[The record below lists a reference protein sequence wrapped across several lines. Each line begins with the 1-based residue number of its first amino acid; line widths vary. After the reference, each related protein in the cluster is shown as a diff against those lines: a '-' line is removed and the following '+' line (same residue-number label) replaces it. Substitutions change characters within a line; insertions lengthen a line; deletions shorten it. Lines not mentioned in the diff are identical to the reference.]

1 MPIIAIITDPTKG
14 GVFLSWTLNYL
25 AGHTQYFHAKTNS
38 WFALPD
44 NPLTTI
50 NAHNFNANQ
59 CPVYSQLDTMI
70 SNLLNCNS
78 TQFSTLYFHNLIEW
92 PWSLEWADTKKA
104 INDVKLV
111 AEKIILLTNQPKNY
125 LYDKSYKIRSESRS
139 YFNPEIRFTS
149 EKEVFDDYI
158 NFFYKDSVE
167 KWKELN
173 LTSVWD
179 MREFLALNSSANGD
193 SVSVAPLFDLTSEHY
208 SIDCL
213 EWFNSGDLLVEDLCN
228 YLNKAIDNNR
238 LLHWNQIYQTWRKI
252 HYNRLNFTYCFD
264 KIINY
269 ILNGYYMDLVRFDL
283 DIIQESFIQ
292 NELIY
297 KHNLNLKTWQLEKF
311 INTQQLHALL
321 EPNIH
326 ALTNKKL

>member
-1 MPIIAIITDPTKG
+1 MSIIAIITDPGKG
-14 GVFLSWTLNYL
+14 GTFLSWTLHYL
-25 AGHTQYFHAKTNS
+25 AGHTQYFYCKTNS
-38 WFALPD
+38 WSALPV

-50 NAHNFNANQ
+50 NAHNFKSNQ
-59 CPVYSQLDTMI
+59 ISAYSDLDTWVG
-70 SNLLNCNS
+70 NLLNCNS
-78 TQFSTLYFHNLIEW
+78 TQFNTLYFHNLREW
-92 PWSLEWADTKKA
+92 PWSSEWVDTKKT
-104 INDVKLV
+104 INDVKLI

-125 LYDKSYKIRSESRS
+125 LYDKSYRIRSSIKS
-139 YFNPEIRFTS
+139 FDNPEIRFTS
-149 EKEVFDDYI
+149 DKEAFDDYI
-158 NFFYKDSVE
+158 NFFYKDSVR

-179 MREFLALNSSANGD
+179 IREFLALNSMTEND
-193 SVSVAPLFDLTSEHY
+193 SISPLFDLSSKHY

-213 EWFNSGDLLVEDLCN
+213 EWFNSGDLLVKDLCN
-228 YLNKAIDNNR
+228 YLNIVIDNNR

-252 HYNRLNFTYCFD
+252 HYNRLNFIYCFD

-283 DIIQESFIQ
+283 DIVQESFIQ
-292 NELIY
+292 HELLY

-326 ALTNKKL
+326 PLDSHY